1 MFGICIEASHQR
13 GLGHL
18 FRMLNFSDL
27 LAQRG
32 IPFRLFMNADQ
43 DAEIIVQQA
52 GVPYE
57 TVLSNDIGW
66 QQQVIEEHELSLWID
81 DKLDTTIAHAK
92 AIASCGL
99 QRITFDDRGEG
110 ASLAALNVAAL
121 CFGPSAERLKGKH
134 ILVGPRYLILNQE
147 IGRYRRIRK
156 HLESIVVSMGGTDTY
171 GVTVQ
176 VAKQLKAEGKH
187 ATLIL
192 GPGFR
197 HEAELGRVLDDG
209 FVVKR
214 NVPSLAEEFS
224 HHDLAITGG
233 GITPFEANAAGLP
246 CVVIANEDFEIPV
259 GLSIEALGG
268 AVFAGHYSNFSLD
281 CLATDMPLQQLSQ
294 AAMNEIDLDG
304 AARVLEAIEGLA

>member
-18 FRMLNFSDL
+18 FRMLNFSRSL
-27 LAQRG
+27 EQRG
-32 IPFRLFMNADQ
+32 IPFCFFMNADKN
-43 DAEIIVQQA
+43 AEAILQRA
-52 GVPYE
+52 NLPYE
-57 TVLSNDIGW
+57 IVPLNDVGW
-66 QQQVIEEHELSLWID
+66 EQLVIKKHDLSLWVD
-81 DKLDTTIAHAK
+81 DRLDTTIAHAR

-99 QRITFDDRGEG
+99 QRVTFDDRGEG

-121 CFGPSAERLKGKH
+121 CFGPSTEQLKGKRV
-134 ILVGPRYLILNQE
+134 LTGPWYLILNPE

-176 VAKQLKAEGKH
+176 VAKQLTAQGRH

-197 HEAELGRVLDDG
+197 HEADLERVLNDG

-233 GITPFEANAAGLP
+233 GVTPFEANAAGLP

-259 GLSIEALGG
+259 GLGIEALGG

-281 CLATDMPLQQLSQ
+281 CLAKGMSLQTLSE
-294 AAMNEIDLDG
+294 AAMHEVDLEG
-304 AARVLEAIEGLA
+304 SNRVIAEVERLL

>member
-18 FRMLNFSDL
+18 FRMLNFSRSL
-27 LAQRG
+27 EQRA
-32 IPFRLFMNADQ
+32 IPFCFFMNADK
-43 DAEIIVQQA
+43 DAEAILQRA
-52 GVPYE
+52 NLPYE
-57 TVLSNDIGW
+57 VVSLNEVGW
-66 QQQVIEEHELSLWID
+66 QQLVIKKHGLSLWVD
-81 DKLDTTIAHAK
+81 DRLDTTIAHAR
-92 AIASCGL
+92 AIDSFGL
-99 QRITFDDRGEG
+99 QRVTFDDRGEG

-121 CFGPSAERLKGKH
+121 CFGPSVKHLKGKR
-134 ILVGPRYLILNQE
+134 ILAGPRYLILNQE

-171 GVTVQ
+171 GVTVK
-176 VAKQLKAEGKH
+176 VVKQLRAQGRY

-197 HEAELGRVLDDG
+197 HEAELERVLDDG

-233 GITPFEANAAGLP
+233 GVTPFEANAAGLP
-246 CVVIANEDFEIPV
+246 CLVIASEDFEVPV
-259 GLSIEALGG
+259 GLGIEALGG
-268 AVFAGHYSNFSLD
+268 AVFAGHHSNFSLN

-294 AAMNEIDLDG
+294 AAMHEIDLEG
-304 AARVLEAIEGLA
+304 ATRVLEAVEGMA